1 MNGTENMNK
10 KLFWRCIVV
19 SLIWSFVLVAID
31 CISNSRYFLSFL
43 LLWTSNF
50 LVVLLPPLLYRYKW
64 RTFPTRVGIL
74 GTCVVLVLNKF
85 IAFLAGMGLY
95 SLFKALLPEAGFAKP
110 YTRIDIYS
118 VFWAVLWAIPVWWI
132 LRHVDKLPDGFGR
145 YLWTEILR
153 LLPEE
158 LKW

>member
-74 GTCVVLVLNKF
+74 GTCVVLVLNKS
-85 IAFLAGMGLY
+85 IAFLAGMGGSGIREAVYWDRHLLCFLGCSLGY
-95 SLFKALLPEAGFAKP
+95 SGLVDSPARRQAAG
-110 YTRIDIYS
+110 
-118 VFWAVLWAIPVWWI
+118 WI
-132 LRHVDKLPDGFGR
+132 REISLDGNFTAAAGGIKVGR
-145 YLWTEILR
+145 N
-153 LLPEE
+153 
-158 LKW
+158 